1 MAYYSAIK
9 NKEILAF
16 AATLMD
22 LEGIMLSGVLDR
34 ESQILYYLTY
44 MWNLKT
50 KQSKPNK
57 NQTNRKRV
65 RLVFTRDEE

>member
-50 KQSKPNK
+50 KQSKLNK